1 MKKDKKEKIVLLV
14 FLAAVIFVVLISGW
28 GGKKADK
35 NELIFII
42 DYGNS
47 GKQALQIPLQEKKR
61 VWNLLQQAAL
71 LTGAELEADSD
82 FTPTKIKG
90 FLNGSGGKHWVF
102 YLNGV
107 KQNAS
112 PYNVY
117 AGPND
122 KVVFRFQ

>member
-1 MKKDKKEKIVLLV
+1 MKKNKKEKIILLA
-14 FLAAVIFVVLISGW
+14 FLAAVILAVLISGW
-28 GGKKADK
+28 GEKKADK
-35 NELIFII
+35 NELVFII

-47 GKQALQIPLQEKKR
+47 GKQALQVPLAGKKR

-71 LTGAELEADSD
+71 LTDAQVEADND
-82 FTPTKIKG
+82 FTPIKIKG
-90 FLNGSGGKHWVF
+90 FLNGTGGKHWVF

-107 KQNAS
+107 KQDIS

-117 AGPND
+117 AGPAD